1 MTYHDMEEK
10 STLTSNNFEE
20 VKWIKEIILKDI
32 LALSAVIEEGPKNVN
47 MFDLDARENEV
58 KFVPDGKFEAI

>member
-1 MTYHDMEEK
+1 MTYHDMEGK
-10 STLTSNNFEE
+10 STLTSNDFKE

-32 LALSAVIEEGPKNVN
+32 LTSSTLTKEGPKNVN

-58 KFVPDGKFEAI
+58 KFVPG